1 MCPRPGCLLTTIDLR
16 DSFRDMVAD
25 RVYSL
30 PPETVKL
37 LPIVLNGIM
46 RKFVRFS
53 LVILSNNHLERCQ
66 EDDKRKARLRERII
80 DLRKA
85 NANLQV
91 ENEGWIGNTH
101 SLPIFRLINA
111 G

>member
-1 MCPRPGCLLTTIDLR
+1 MYPRPGCLLTAIDLR

-30 PPETVKL
+30 PPERVEL

-46 RKFVRFS
+46 RKSVCFS
-53 LVILSNNHLERCQ
+53 LVVFSNNYLERCQ

-85 NANLQV
+85 NAKLQV

-101 SLPIFRLINA
+101 SLLIFRLINA